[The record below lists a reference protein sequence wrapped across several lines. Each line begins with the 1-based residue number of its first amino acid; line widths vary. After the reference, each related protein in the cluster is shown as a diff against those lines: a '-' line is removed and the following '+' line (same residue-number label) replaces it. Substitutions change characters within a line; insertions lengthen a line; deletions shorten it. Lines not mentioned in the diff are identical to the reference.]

1 MTFASLACTFTWLP
15 WHQTNLKLN
24 TRAFNVV
31 LRSTHMS
38 TQNTNIPRMWTDS
51 GKTHPRRPRGSQS
64 GQEKRQD
71 ESFHYRRKG
80 PRVPTLTEP
89 FPKIQADAGSRLGT
103 KNALYYFAQSA
114 NTSQMSSF
122 HVFVHDGY
130 CFDHGLSSLCTKEM
144 HAVRKLSVWY
154 KSPIWS
160 NALTLIV
167 KCKRTL
173 LELNFYQP
181 YPSCLLLVYVLHK
194 TWNWAFSRVVMQLTA
209 KKKYKKACKVVV
221 LPCQAVSYLTFSS
234 LPNLNCD
241 PLKTEYSRGK
251 FNIIALAD
259 SNPNVFSTHR

>member
-1 MTFASLACTFTWLP
+1 MHVHS
-15 WHQTNLKLN
+15 HDYHDIRQTLN
-24 TRAFNVV
+24 
-31 LRSTHMS
+31 STSGPSMWCY
-38 TQNTNIPRMWTDS
+38 IPRIWVRRTRTSRGCGQILEKPVLGDPGAVSRS
-51 GKTHPRRPRGSQS
+51 G
-64 GQEKRQD
+64 EKAGRKFSLQA
-71 ESFHYRRKG
+71 KG
-80 PRVPTLTEP
+80 PRVPTLTKP

-103 KNALYYFAQSA
+103 KNALYYFSQSA

-122 HVFVHDGY
+122 RVFIHDGY

>member
-1 MTFASLACTFTWLP
+1 MHVHSHDYHDIRQTLNSTPGPSMWCYVPRIWVRRTRTSRGCGQILEKPVLGDPGAVSRSGENAGRKFSLQA
-15 WHQTNLKLN
+15 
-24 TRAFNVV
+24 
-31 LRSTHMS
+31 
-38 TQNTNIPRMWTDS
+38 
-51 GKTHPRRPRGSQS
+51 
-64 GQEKRQD
+64 
-71 ESFHYRRKG
+71 KG

-122 HVFVHDGY
+122 RVFIHDGY

-173 LELNFYQP
+173 LELNFYQS

-241 PLKTEYSRGK
+241 LLKTEYSRGK

>member
-1 MTFASLACTFTWLP
+1 MHVHS
-15 WHQTNLKLN
+15 HDYHDIRQTLN
-24 TRAFNVV
+24 
-31 LRSTHMS
+31 STSGPSMWCY
-38 TQNTNIPRMWTDS
+38 IPRIWVRRTRTSRGCGQILEKPVLGDPGAVSRS
-51 GKTHPRRPRGSQS
+51 G
-64 GQEKRQD
+64 EKAGRKFSLQA
-71 ESFHYRRKG
+71 KG
-80 PRVPTLTEP
+80 PRVPTLTKP

-122 HVFVHDGY
+122 RVFIHDGY